1 MITTIPSTSL
11 GSCAPSSARLD
22 ALATKAGEKS
32 GPGGRCRN
40 PHASGGARTFSAG
53 ASNQSPV
60 RRFLLRHP
68 WSGDL
73 LSLAAGLA
81 LPLAFAPYGFG
92 VVAPVAVAALY
103 LCWLD
108 ASPARAL
115 WRGWLFGAGA
125 FGAGVSWI
133 VHSFL
138 IVQVAPPVA
147 VFLTG
152 GLIALL
158 AFYPGLTGYLV
169 RRFVPA
175 SPARVLL
182 AASPAAWVLME
193 WSRGWLLT
201 GFPWLELGYSQVD
214 GPLGGWFAVLGVHGV
229 SFAVALSGGTL
240 AFLAASAERRR
251 WAALALPLVLWSAGG
266 GLGLVAW
273 TQPAGAPLRIAL
285 VQGNIPQE
293 EKWRPEM
300 REPTLAR
307 YLALSRRHAGADL
320 VVWPETALPALYQS
334 MEPFARALDT
344 EFAAAGSGL
353 LFGVPWRDDAQD
365 RVFNSL
371 VLLGSERGLY
381 HKRHLVPF
389 GEYLPFRPFFLPI
402 TRALGVPSPDFSRG
416 SPTPL
421 PSVAGHPVALSI
433 CYEIAFAAE
442 VAASLPEAALLVTVS
457 NDAWFGASI
466 GPHQHLEIARARAM
480 ETGRYLARATNTGI
494 SALVSPA
501 GEVLA
506 RSPQFEVDVI
516 EADVA
521 PMSGATPYVTA
532 GNAPAVGSALVLLLA
547 AFAGP
552 RLRSRLQRGFRV
564 PWGRCPR
571 RC

>member
-1 MITTIPSTSL
+1 MS
-11 GSCAPSSARLD
+11 GSAVRLFLQRSPGIGD
-22 ALATKAGEKS
+22 ALALG
-32 GPGGRCRN
+32 
-40 PHASGGARTFSAG
+40 
-53 ASNQSPV
+53 
-60 RRFLLRHP
+60 
-68 WSGDL
+68 
-73 LSLAAGLA
+73 AGLA
-81 LPLAFAPYGFG
+81 MPLAFAPHALGP
-92 VVAPVAVAALY
+92 VAPLAVAALY
-103 LCWLD
+103 LSWLD

-138 IVQVAPPVA
+138 IVQVALPVA
-147 VFLTG
+147 LLLTG

-158 AFYPGLTGYLV
+158 AFYPALAGYLV
-169 RRFVPA
+169 RRFVAA

-182 AASPAAWVLME
+182 AASPAAWLLME
-193 WSRGWLLT
+193 WTRGWLLT
-201 GFPWLELGYSQVD
+201 GFPWLELGYSQVE

-229 SFAVALSGGTL
+229 SFAVALTGGTL
-240 AFLAASAERRR
+240 AFLAASVERWR
-251 WAALALPLVLWSAGG
+251 WMALALPLALWGAGS
-266 GLGLVAW
+266 GLGLVGW
-273 TQPAGAPLRIAL
+273 TEPRGAPLRVAL
-285 VQGNIPQE
+285 VQGNIAQE

-307 YLALSRRHAGADL
+307 YIALSRRHAGARL
-320 VVWPETALPALYQS
+320 VVWPETALPAIYQS
-334 MEPFARALDT
+334 MEPFARALDA
-344 EFAAAGSGL
+344 EFAAAGASL
-353 LFGVPWRDDAQD
+353 LLGVPWRDEERD

-389 GEYLPFRPFFLPI
+389 GEYLPFRPFLLPI

-416 SPTPL
+416 PPTPL

-442 VAASLPEAALLVTVS
+442 VAASLLEAAFLVTVS

-494 SALVSPA
+494 SALVSPT

-516 EADVA
+516 EADMV
-521 PMSGATPYVTA
+521 PMSGATPYVRA
-532 GNAPAVGSALVLLLA
+532 GNAPAVGAALALLLFA
-547 AFAGP
+547 LAGP
-552 RLRSRLQRGFRV
+552 
-564 PWGRCPR
+564 GRRMRPR
-571 RC
+571 RRFRTSDGRRSTRAGRAQAPPRPSRPRHRSIARCLVRMKAACGT